1 MLYTLKASGL
11 EGEGCPTSES
21 FWKALDKKL
30 PDLVMLDIM
39 LPGEDGLEIL
49 TKLRNNPKTAEV
61 PVIMATAKG
70 TEYDKVKG
78 LDAGADDYLTKPF
91 GMMEMV
97 SRIKAVLR
105 RSHITLGENNQLRFD
120 GVVLDKIKHQV
131 TVDGEIIN
139 IQLKEYELL
148 QLFAE
153 NPGIVFSRDTLL
165 NRIWST
171 DYLGESRTVDV
182 HISSL
187 RNRLGQWGKRIK
199 TVRSVGYC
207 LEA

>member
-1 MLYTLKASGL
+1 MS
-11 EGEGCPTSES
+11 
-21 FWKALDKKL
+21 
-30 PDLVMLDIM
+30 
-39 LPGEDGLEIL
+39 
-49 TKLRNNPKTAEV
+49 
-61 PVIMATAKG
+61 
-70 TEYDKVKG
+70 
-78 LDAGADDYLTKPF
+78 
-91 GMMEMV
+91 
-97 SRIKAVLR
+97 
-105 RSHITLGENNQLRFD
+105 
-120 GVVLDKIKHQV
+120 
-131 TVDGEIIN
+131 
-139 IQLKEYELL
+139 L

>member
-1 MLYTLKASGL
+1 M
-11 EGEGCPTSES
+11 
-21 FWKALDKKL
+21 
-30 PDLVMLDIM
+30 
-39 LPGEDGLEIL
+39 
-49 TKLRNNPKTAEV
+49 
-61 PVIMATAKG
+61 IMATAKG

-139 IQLKEYELL
+139 IPLKEYELL